1 MTILLFFVMMLP
13 LSLIALLI
21 PTSRHALRTAL
32 ISPPQMPSKDNRH
45 DR

>member
-1 MTILLFFVMMLP
+1 MPILLFFVLLLP

-21 PTSRHALRTAL
+21 PVARRALRTAL
-32 ISPPQMPSKDNRH
+32 ISPRQMPSKDTRH

>member
-1 MTILLFFVMMLP
+1 MPVLLFFVLMLP

-21 PTSRHALRTAL
+21 PASRRALRTAL
-32 ISPPQMPSKDNRH
+32 ISPRQMHSKDSRH